1 MNALFVLSLLLT
13 EVPVPTVP
21 TAPPMDIEAAFNASR
36 KPVSLQD
43 ALRLTDEKSQ
53 DLIAARASAKQIEGK
68 ASATLGAVLPEIT
81 ASASYVYTTAEQK
94 IDPSLFM
101 SGFGP
106 IMNDMIDYSF
116 RNAGP
121 VFGFGQLTPDE
132 AELAKF
138 KQGLAARL
146 ANSTSGMKPTVITA
160 HSSFYANLTITQ
172 TLFTPQM
179 VLLPAADQSTYAA
192 KLGAGEAREQIM
204 LNVARIYLGIEG
216 LNDIARAAKD
226 AEAVALKREKDARA
240 QASVGMTT
248 DIVLLR
254 ALSET
259 AQARS
264 TLATVQGQKV
274 ALLAMLE
281 ALVGE
286 PIRPVEGT
294 ATHVDVTPREE
305 SDTPWEQTYL
315 VRANQ
320 AGIATLETFNKYDR
334 VAWLPNLVA
343 QAKGNY
349 NSNKALVNTNW
360 VFDAMVGAQWT
371 LFDRGQR
378 LSTQREND
386 AKTVEG
392 RAKYEAAR
400 AKARA
405 TWLGAKTSLVSAQVA
420 LEQAEAQAQLA
431 ERAQKQISS
440 AYEAGAATSLEVSD
454 IDNKR
459 FFAASQAAQAR
470 SQLEVR
476 KVELAASEGRLGE
489 LLGVGAP
496 KY

>member
-1 MNALFVLSLLLT
+1 MSSLFLLSLLLA
-13 EVPVPTVP
+13 EVPLPS
-21 TAPPMDIEAAFNASR
+21 APPTPVVDLEAAFTASR

-43 ALRLTDEKSQ
+43 ALKLADEKSQ
-53 DLIAARASAKQIEGK
+53 DLAAARANAKQIEGK

-81 ASASYVYTTAEQK
+81 ASGSYVYTTAEQK
-94 IDPSLFM
+94 IDPAVFM
-101 SGFGP
+101 SGFGG

-116 RNAGP
+116 RHAGP

-138 KQGLAARL
+138 KQGLAAKL
-146 ANSTSGMKPTVITA
+146 ANSTSGMPATVITA
-160 HSSFYANLTITQ
+160 ECDVLRDEGEAQ

-179 VLLPAADQSTYAA
+179 VLLPAADQSTFAA
-192 KLGAGEAREQIM
+192 KLGAGEAGEQVM
-204 LNVARIYLGIEG
+204 LNVARIYLGVEG
-216 LNDIARAAKD
+216 LNEIARAAKD

-248 DIVLLR
+248 DITLLR
-254 ALSET
+254 AQSET
-259 AQARS
+259 AQARA

-286 PIRPVEGT
+286 PIRPVDGEP
-294 ATHVDVTPREE
+294 THVEVTARDEND
-305 SDTPWEQTYL
+305 SPWEQTYL
-315 VRANQ
+315 VRANK
-320 AGIATLETFNKYDR
+320 AGIETLETFNKYDR
-334 VAWLPNLVA
+334 VAWLPTLLA

-360 VFDAMVGAQWT
+360 TFDVMVGAQWN

-378 LSTQREND
+378 LATQREND
-386 AKTVEG
+386 AKTLEG

-405 TWLGAKTSLVSAQVA
+405 TWLGAKTSLVAAQVA

-459 FFAASQAAQAR
+459 FFAASQVAQAR
-470 SQLEVR
+470 SQYEVK
-476 KVELAASEGRLGE
+476 KVELAAAEGRLGE

-496 KY
+496 K

>member
-1 MNALFVLSLLLT
+1 MTSVFVLSLLLA
-13 EVPVPTVP
+13 EVPLPA
-21 TAPPMDIEAAFNASR
+21 APPTQVVDLEAAFTASR

-43 ALRLTDEKSQ
+43 ALRLADEKSQ
-53 DLIAARASAKQIEGK
+53 DLAAARASAKQIEGK
-68 ASATLGAVLPEIT
+68 AGSTLGAVLPEIT
-81 ASASYVYTTAEQK
+81 ASGSYVYTTAEQK

-101 SGFGP
+101 SGFGG
-106 IMNDMIDYSF
+106 IMNEMIDYSF

-138 KQGLAARL
+138 KQGLAAKL
-146 ANSTSGMKPTVITA
+146 AGSTSSMPATIITA
-160 HSSFYANLTITQ
+160 HNSFYANLIVTQ

-179 VLLPAADQSTYAA
+179 VLLPAADQAIFAA
-192 KLGAGEAREQIM
+192 KLGSGEAREQVM
-204 LNVARIYLGIEG
+204 LNVARLYLGIEG
-216 LNDIARAAKD
+216 LNEIARAAKD
-226 AEAVALKREKDARA
+226 AETVALKREKDARA

-248 DIVLLR
+248 DITLLR
-254 ALSET
+254 AQSET
-259 AQARS
+259 AQARA

-286 PIRPVEGT
+286 PIRPVDGA
-294 ATHVDVTPREE
+294 ATHVEVTAREE
-305 SDTPWEQTYL
+305 NDSPWEQTYL
-315 VRANQ
+315 VRANK
-320 AGIATLETFNKYDR
+320 AGIATLETFNTYDR
-334 VAWLPNLVA
+334 VAWLPTLVA

-360 VFDAMVGAQWT
+360 TFDVMVGAQWT

-378 LSTQREND
+378 LATQREND

-405 TWLGAKTSLVSAQVA
+405 TWLGAKTSLVAAQVA

-440 AYEAGAATSLEVSD
+440 AFEAGAATSLEVSD

-459 FFAASQAAQAR
+459 FFAASQVAQAR
-470 SQLEVR
+470 SQYEVK
-476 KVELAASEGRLGE
+476 KVELAAAEGRLGE

-496 KY
+496 K